1 MDINWMGW
9 IGVGSPRYNSKSNT
23 IGLQISP
30 CKELSD
36 TVYTD
41 TYTDTVYK
49 FHLAKSS
56 QTIGLQIS
64 PCKELTDTDT
74 DTDNWFANFTLQKA
88 PRQNYA
94 QVRLLPRS
102 SVSSHPRRATIKFHP
117 YAVVSMF
124 KNHSECCRTNDDDY
138 IFIIYHA
145 MIRYLSE
152 LTPPSGYD

>member
-1 MDINWMGW
+1 MDW
-9 IGVGSPRYNSKSNT
+9 IQLRKLVLPEHILWIK
-23 IGLQISP
+23 IAWDGLG
-30 CKELSD
+30 LVHHD
-36 TVYTD
+36 T
-41 TYTDTVYK
+41 K
-49 FHLAKSS
+49 AKAK
-56 QTIGLQIS
+56 QQQ
-64 PCKELTDTDT
+64 C
-74 DTDNWFANFTLQKA
+74 ANFTLQRA
-88 PRQNYA
+88 PRQNCA